1 VVFPAAVHA
10 SSKRGPVLFI
20 AFKPIVFDVFTYE
33 LTGVMD
39 DTRNEVT
46 EDGLVVDLLKIS
58 VCLGSHGRKKR
69 LPP

>member
-1 VVFPAAVHA
+1 M
-10 SSKRGPVLFI
+10 LFI